1 MGCPQTLVDIAL
13 SYAPSDYPE
22 AKYLEAVLPYDTSA
36 YQMAAGQPYPKGMSS
51 CAIFQLGNYGRA
63 GFRAP
68 GIGEPYAK
76 YVGQAESLLVAFGKA
91 QGALDTRPDPHTFGP
106 GDVFHVDNISHWGMV
121 EKVEGDVVFSIDGG
135 QPGVARRQRR
145 IVKNGGA
152 WALVGDNG
160 QVRPVL
166 HVIKA
171 DRLNVPCTGLSTRG
185 WVEFGVFL
193 ICAGGAAAFT
203 KWLVT

>member
-1 MGCPQTLVDIAL
+1 MGCPDELLKIAQ
-13 SYAPSDYPE
+13 SYCPSDYPD
-22 AKYLEAVLPYDTSA
+22 AKYLEGVLPYDTPA

-51 CAIFQLGNYGRA
+51 CAIFQLANYARA
-63 GFRAP
+63 GFRSK
-68 GIGEPYAK
+68 GMGVPYAPFA
-76 YVGQAESLLVAFGKA
+76 GQVETLLVQFGREHN
-91 QGALDTRPDPHTFGP
+91 ALVSNPDPHTFQP

-121 EKVEGDVVFSIDGG
+121 ESVSGDTVTSIDGG
-135 QPGVARRQRR
+135 QPGIARRVRR

-152 WALVGDNG
+152 WALVAENG

-171 DRLNVPCTGLSTRG
+171 DLLNVPCTGLSTRG

-193 ICAGGAAAFT
+193 LVGGGTAAFT
-203 KWLVT
+203 RWLLS

>member
-1 MGCPQTLVDIAL
+1 MGCPNTLLEIAQ
-13 SYAPSDYPE
+13 SYCPSDYPS
-22 AKYLEAVLPYDTSA
+22 AKYLEGVLPYDTEA
-36 YQMAAGQPYPKGMSS
+36 YQLNAGQPYPKGMSS
-51 CAIFQLGNYGRA
+51 CAIFQLANYARA
-63 GFRAP
+63 GFRSK
-68 GIGEPYAK
+68 GMGVPYAPFA
-76 YVGQAESLLVAFGKA
+76 GQVETLLVQFGRDN
-91 QGALDTRPDPHTFGP
+91 GALDTRPDPHTFAP

-121 EKVEGDVVFSIDGG
+121 ESVDGDTVTSIDGG
-135 QPGVARRQRR
+135 QPGIARRVRR

-185 WVEFGVFL
+185 WVELGVFFL
-193 ICAGGAAAFT
+193 VSGGTAAFT
-203 KWLVT
+203 RWLLT